1 MPSRYTGIPVNCSI
15 ATVKSAVTPI
25 SGWIR
30 NSPTGTA
37 KNRNIRGKNAAH
49 TKRQPSSVHTAAISM
64 AMNAYC
70 ATTLTLPASA
80 SSQPAPAAA
89 SRISPRRSGRGC
101 TCASSW
107 RWRHSSQAVMGK
119 MR

>member
-1 MPSRYTGIPVNCSI
+1 MPVSCSR

-25 SGWIR
+25 SGWTR

-37 KNRNIRGKNAAH
+37 KNRNISGKNAAQ
-49 TKRQPSSVHTAAISM
+49 TKVQPSSVHTVAISM
-64 AMNAYC
+64 AMKAYC

-80 SSQPAPAAA
+80 SSQPAPAPA
-89 SRISPRRSGRGC
+89 SRTSPRRSGRGC
-101 TCASSW
+101 TCASSA
-107 RWRHSSQAVMGK
+107 RLRQISQALMGK